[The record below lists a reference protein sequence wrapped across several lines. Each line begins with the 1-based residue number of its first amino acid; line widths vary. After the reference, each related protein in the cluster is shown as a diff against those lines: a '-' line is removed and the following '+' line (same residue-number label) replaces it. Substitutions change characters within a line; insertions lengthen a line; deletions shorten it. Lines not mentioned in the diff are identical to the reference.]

1 MIPCRPK
8 EDIPGIGDLPQQQEA
23 RHSSAAFRGV
33 RPAVLFPPEEDI
45 SGNGA
50 TNLCDEPP
58 ILGQKRDGD
67 IVLGAMAK
75 QLRGT

>member
-8 EDIPGIGDLPQQQEA
+8 EDIPGIGDLPQQQKV
-23 RHSSAAFRGV
+23 RHSSAGFRRI
-33 RPAVLFPPEEDI
+33 RPSVLFPPKEDI
-45 SGNGA
+45 TGNR
-50 TNLCDEPP
+50 TSNLCDEPP

-67 IVLGAMAK
+67 IVLGAMPE